1 MLGLGD
7 NLIEVPELVGIVDL
21 LCVVGGASSMSWGMM
36 VRVCVSV
43 SRKASCSSVR
53 SVLDS

>member
-21 LCVVGGASSMSWGMM
+21 LCVVGGGVIDELGNDGA
-36 VRVCVSV
+36 CLC
-43 SRKASCSSVR
+43 KCFA
-53 SVLDS
+53 